1 MAKLEHISTIYKGKN
16 EQGAIDVVCLA
27 QLVELQTGDREV
39 PCSIIV
45 FLCFFLGV
53 FFPLLLFSFCFVD
66 LLMYVL
72 MYVFIYVFII
82 WERINSFP
90 GSMTIKS
97 HYGFFFSHFA
107 FFISEEKNK

>member
-1 MAKLEHISTIYKGKN
+1 M
-16 EQGAIDVVCLA
+16 VCLA

-39 PCSIIV
+39 PCSIPIRS
-45 FLCFFLGV
+45 LFFFS
-53 FFPLLLFSFCFVD
+53 FFSPLLLFSFCFVD

-82 WERINSFP
+82 WKIINSFP

-107 FFISEEKNK
+107 FFISEKKKIIII

>member
-1 MAKLEHISTIYKGKN
+1 M
-16 EQGAIDVVCLA
+16 VCLA

-39 PCSIIV
+39 PCSIPSRS
-45 FLCFFLGV
+45 FF
-53 FFPLLLFSFCFVD
+53 FFFFFLLLFSFCFVD

-107 FFISEEKNK
+107 FFISEKKKK

>member
-1 MAKLEHISTIYKGKN
+1 MYVFIYVFIIWERINLFPGSMTLKSHYGFF
-16 EQGAIDVVCLA
+16 
-27 QLVELQTGDREV
+27 
-39 PCSIIV
+39 CSH
-45 FLCFFLGV
+45 FAF
-53 FFPLLLFSFCFVD
+53 LLLFSFCFVD

-82 WERINSFP
+82 WKIINSFP

-107 FFISEEKNK
+107 FFISEKKNYNNNLKV